1 MNNGKSNLIGELIM
15 YNGKSDT
22 ENWVLCDG
30 KERDNTDKKYDELI
44 NMEIGERKDNMY
56 IPPDYNTMSLVS
68 IDKSDNDIVDL
79 LSKQVLDTEINF
91 DSIENSHILFDNGRM
106 LGYNVCFRSKM
117 TNDETELRTYLSN
130 NPDLVVTDIENIRD
144 QKQNSIV
151 KKVITWAICYKNID

>member
-15 YNGKSDT
+15 YNGKNDT

-30 KERDNTDKKYDELI
+30 NKRDNTDKKYDELI

-56 IPPDYNTMSLVS
+56 IPPDYNTMALVS
-68 IDKSDNDIVDL
+68 IDKSNSDIIDL
-79 LSKQVLDTEINF
+79 LSKQVLDKEINI
-91 DSIENSHILFDNGRM
+91 DSIEHTHILSDNGHM
-106 LGYNVCFRSKM
+106 LGYNVYLKSKM

-144 QKQNSIV
+144 NRQNSVV
-151 KKVITWAICYKNID
+151 KKAITWAICYKSID